1 MILARAPLRIS
12 IGGGGTDLPSYFSQY
27 GGFVLSAAIN
37 KYVYITINRPQVDDL
52 IRVKYSRSETV
63 ASLDEVRHELVREAM
78 RLTGVERGV
87 EIVSMADIPAGTG
100 MGSSGSF
107 LVALLRAL
115 HALKREHVSP
125 YQLAEEACRIEI
137 EIVGSPAGKQDQYIA
152 AFGGLT
158 SFEIAPSGRVLVAPL
173 PLSNHHL
180 DELRSNLLLFYTG
193 IERRSLDILEDQKRD
208 TARAEAEVMDSLHET
223 KRLGLD
229 IKASL
234 EAGDLTRFGELLD
247 EHWQNK
253 KRRSAKI
260 SDSRIDLLY
269 ELARD
274 NGALG
279 GKLMGA
285 GGGGFF
291 LFYCPSPPKRL
302 LREVLAREGLREMAF
317 DFDFEGA
324 KVLVDF

>member
-12 IGGGGTDLPSYFSQY
+12 IGGGGTDLPSYFSQH

-37 KYVYITINRPQVDDL
+37 RYVYITINRPQVDDL

-63 ASLDEVRHELVREAM
+63 ARLDEVRHELVREAM

-137 EIVGSPAGKQDQYIA
+137 DIVGSPAGKQDQYIA

-158 SFEIAPSGRVLVAPL
+158 SFEIAPNGRVSVAPL

-180 DELRSNLLLFYTG
+180 DELRTNLLLFYTG
-193 IERRSLDILEDQKRD
+193 IERRSLDILEDQERD
-208 TARAEAEVMDSLHET
+208 TAGARAEVVDSLHAT

-229 IKASL
+229 IKAAL
-234 EAGDLTRFGELLD
+234 EAGDLVRFGELLD
-247 EHWQNK
+247 THWQNK

-260 SDSRIDLLY
+260 SDSRFDRLY

-291 LFYCPSPPKRL
+291 LFYCPSPPKRQ
-302 LREVLAREGLREMAF
+302 LREVLAQEGLREMAF

>member
-63 ASLDEVRHELVREAM
+63 ANLDEVRHELVREAM

-158 SFEIAPSGRVLVAPL
+158 SFEIAPNGRVLVAPL

-208 TARAEAEVMDSLHET
+208 TARAQAEVMDSLHAT

-229 IKASL
+229 IKSSL

-291 LFYCPSPPKRL
+291 LFYCPSPPKRQ

>member
-1 MILARAPLRIS
+1 MILARAPLRIP
-12 IGGGGTDLPSYFSQY
+12 IGGGGTDLPSYYSRF
-27 GGFVLSAAIN
+27 GGFVLSAAVN

-52 IRVKYSRSETV
+52 IRVKYSKSETV
-63 ASLDEVRHELVREAM
+63 ADLNEVQHELVREAM
-78 RLTGVERGV
+78 RLTGIERGV
-87 EIVSMADIPAGTG
+87 EIVSLADIPAGTG

-137 EIVGSPAGKQDQYIA
+137 EIVGSPAGKQDQYTA
-152 AFGGLT
+152 TFGGLT
-158 SFEIAPSGRVLVAPL
+158 SFEIAPNGRVLVTPL

-180 DELRSNLLLFYTG
+180 DELRGSLLLFYTG

-208 TARAEAEVMDSLHET
+208 TAHASADVLESLHRT
-223 KRLGLD
+223 KRLGLE
-229 IKASL
+229 IKVSL
-234 EAGDLTRFGELLD
+234 EAGDLARFGELLD

-260 SDSRIDLLY
+260 SDLRIDRWY
-269 ELARD
+269 DLARD

-279 GKLMGA
+279 GKLIGA

-291 LFYCPSPPKRL
+291 LFYCPTSRKKQ
-302 LREVLAREGLREMAF
+302 LREVMAREGLREMAF

>member
-158 SFEIAPSGRVLVAPL
+158 SFEIAPNGRVLVAPL

-208 TARAEAEVMDSLHET
+208 TAQAQAEVMDSLHAT